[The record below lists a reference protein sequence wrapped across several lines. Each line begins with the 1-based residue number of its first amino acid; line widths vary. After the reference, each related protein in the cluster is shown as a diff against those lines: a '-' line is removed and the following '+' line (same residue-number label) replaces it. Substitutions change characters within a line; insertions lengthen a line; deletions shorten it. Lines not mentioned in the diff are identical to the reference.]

1 MSTEQIRI
9 ETIRELGASMHSAI
23 EGLPLANA
31 KRLAAALWDATARVT
46 GECEGLV
53 PDEVLHAELVDC
65 IRFDLPT
72 ITRAAAEALAPPL
85 ARKLSKAQ
93 RGLSIAAAP
102 APAKPKTEKSEDA
115 DLRTVD
121 GVPPDKDLSAK
132 VSSFGHADE

>member
-31 KRLAAALWDATARVT
+31 KRLAAALWDAAARVT
-46 GECEGLV
+46 SECEGKA

-72 ITRAAAEALAPPL
+72 VTRAAAEALAQPL
-85 ARKLSKAQ
+85 ARKLTKAQ
-93 RGLSIAAAP
+93 RGLSVKAPP
-102 APAKPKTEKSEDA
+102 APPKSKTEKSEDA
-115 DLRTVD
+115 DLPEGRE
-121 GVPPDKDLSAK
+121 G
-132 VSSFGHADE
+132 SSLGHADE